1 DLIAEFENNDPRL
14 KATVIA
20 PGEFY
25 DGHIHY
31 NLSSNNRYQSK
42 KYYVPFE
49 KRSKDDQSDQPKN
62 IIILRYADV
71 LLFLAEASNELGK
84 TGEAQK
90 YLEMVRA
97 RARNSAPVGVEN
109 VLPPVTAAGKEDLR
123 NAIWHE
129 RRVELAMEYNRMYDL
144 VRQGRAG
151 QVMQAYYQKYK
162 DVNHNGY
169 KTTKGRDFVIGKSEL
184 CPIPKRA
191 LDASRGTMEQNPGY

>member
-1 DLIAEFENNDPRL
+1 
-14 KATVIA
+14 
-20 PGEFY
+20 
-25 DGHIHY
+25 
-31 NLSSNNRYQSK
+31 
-42 KYYVPFE
+42 
-49 KRSKDDQSDQPKN
+49 
-62 IIILRYADV
+62 
-71 LLFLAEASNELGK
+71 
-84 TGEAQK
+84 
-90 YLEMVRA
+90 M
-97 RARNSAPVGVEN
+97 
-109 VLPPVTAAGKEDLR
+109 AAGKEDLR

-162 DVNHNGY
+162 DVNYNGY